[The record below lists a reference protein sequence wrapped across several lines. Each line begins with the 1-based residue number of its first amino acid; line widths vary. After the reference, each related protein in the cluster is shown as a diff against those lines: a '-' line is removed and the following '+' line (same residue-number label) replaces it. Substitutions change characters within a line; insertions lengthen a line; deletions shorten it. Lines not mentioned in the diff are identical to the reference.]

1 MSDIIYTDKQGHG
14 LTHYVMAERCI
25 QTEYSAI
32 MKDLNYGP
40 TSDTLIYILEG
51 GFKGFHKLSE
61 EELIAEYMEVEDKWY
76 QIHEDQLFHWEVY
89 EEDPVAK
96 QKEEA

>member
-1 MSDIIYTDKQGHG
+1 MSDVIHTDKQGHG

-40 TSDTLIYILEG
+40 TSETLIYILEG
-51 GFKGFHKLSE
+51 GFKGFHKMSE

-89 EEDPVAK
+89 EKDPINK

>member
-25 QTEYSAI
+25 QTEYSSI

>member
-1 MSDIIYTDKQGHG
+1 MSEIILTDKQGHG

-25 QTEYSAI
+25 QTEYAKI
-32 MKDLNYGP
+32 MQDLNYGP
-40 TSDTLIYILEG
+40 TSETLVYILEG

-76 QIHEDQLFHWEVY
+76 QIYEDQLFHWEVY

>member
-40 TSDTLIYILEG
+40 TSETLIYILEG
-51 GFKGFHKLSE
+51 GFKGFHKMSQE
-61 EELIAEYMEVEDKWY
+61 TLIEEYMDVEDKWY
-76 QIHEDQLFHWEVY
+76 QMHEDQLIHWEVY
-89 EEDPVAK
+89 EKDPINK

>member
-40 TSDTLIYILEG
+40 TSETLIYILEG
-51 GFKGFHKLSE
+51 GFKGFHKMSQE
-61 EELIAEYMEVEDKWY
+61 TLIEEYMDVEDKWY
-76 QIHEDQLFHWEVY
+76 QMHEDQLIHWEVY
-89 EEDPVAK
+89 EKDPIHK

>member
-1 MSDIIYTDKQGHG
+1 M
-14 LTHYVMAERCI
+14 
-25 QTEYSAI
+25 
-32 MKDLNYGP
+32 
-40 TSDTLIYILEG
+40 
-51 GFKGFHKLSE
+51 
-61 EELIAEYMEVEDKWY
+61 AEYMEVEDKWY

>member
-1 MSDIIYTDKQGHG
+1 MIDLIHTDKQGHG

-40 TSDTLIYILEG
+40 TSETLIYILEG
-51 GFKGFHKLSE
+51 GFKGFHKMSE

-89 EEDPVAK
+89 EKDPINK

>member
-40 TSDTLIYILEG
+40 TSETLIYILEG
-51 GFKGFHKLSE
+51 GFKGFHKMSQE
-61 EELIAEYMEVEDKWY
+61 TLIEEYMDVEDKWY
-76 QIHEDQLFHWEVY
+76 QMHEDQLFHWEVY
-89 EEDPVAK
+89 EKDPIHK

>member
-40 TSDTLIYILEG
+40 TSETLIYILEG
-51 GFKGFHKLSE
+51 GFKGFHKMSE

-89 EEDPVAK
+89 EKDPINK

>member
-14 LTHYVMAERCI
+14 LTHYAMAERCI

-40 TSDTLIYILEG
+40 TSETLISILEG

-76 QIHEDQLFHWEVY
+76 QIYEDQLFHWEVY

>member
-40 TSDTLIYILEG
+40 TSETLIYILEG
-51 GFKGFHKLSE
+51 GFKGFHKMSQE
-61 EELIAEYMEVEDKWY
+61 TLIEEYMDVEDKWY
-76 QIHEDQLFHWEVY
+76 QMHEDQLFHWEVY
-89 EEDPVAK
+89 EKDLIHK
-96 QKEEA
+96 QKEKA